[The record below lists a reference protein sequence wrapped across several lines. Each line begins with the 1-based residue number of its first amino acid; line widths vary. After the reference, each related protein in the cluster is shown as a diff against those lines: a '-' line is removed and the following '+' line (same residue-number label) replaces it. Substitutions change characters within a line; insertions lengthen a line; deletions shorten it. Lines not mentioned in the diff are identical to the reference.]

1 MSDLT
6 NKDSEQDAKL
16 AVLESKVESY
26 RERII
31 ALEEETKDVS
41 VIDSTLENAI
51 RRIEMVHQR
60 IDRTE
65 EKLKQVEQKV
75 LDNKIWIQRA
85 SAVIGAAVTIIGLIA
100 AMPQDAD
107 AFTEDSLLGE
117 PCATALANSFVT
129 EVTIKP
135 QGEINGRNDTTQ
147 QEVLLQ
153 LSSN

>member
-16 AVLESKVESY
+16 AVLESKIESY

-41 VIDSTLENAI
+41 VIESTLDNAI

-65 EKLKQVEQKV
+65 EKLTELRNRTRKNEM
-75 LDNKIWIQRA
+75 WIA
-85 SAVIGAAVTIIGLIA
+85 GAGAVIAAATTIIGIA
-100 AMPQDAD
+100 VSVESQEMNYG
-107 AFTEDSLLGE
+107 S
-117 PCATALANSFVT
+117 
-129 EVTIKP
+129 
-135 QGEINGRNDTTQ
+135 NDTTQ
-147 QEVLLQ
+147 QEISLHIQ
-153 LSSN
+153 SDRD

>member
-16 AVLESKVESY
+16 AVLESKIESY

-31 ALEEETKDVS
+31 ALEEDTKDVS

-51 RRIEMVHQR
+51 RRIEMVHSR
-60 IDRTE
+60 IDKTE
-65 EKLKQVEQKV
+65 EKLKEIRQQSI
-75 LDNKIWIQRA
+75 DNKIWIQRA
-85 SAVIGAAVTIIGLIA
+85 SAVIGAVVTVIGIIV

-117 PCATALANSFVT
+117 PCATDVALSSVVT
-129 EVTIKP
+129 EVSVKP
-135 QGEINGRNDTTQ
+135 SKE
-147 QEVLLQ
+147 EKE
-153 LSSN
+153 

>member
-6 NKDSEQDAKL
+6 NKDAEQDSKL
-16 AVLESKVESY
+16 AVLESKIESY

-31 ALEEETKDVS
+31 ALEGETKDVS

-65 EKLKQVEQKV
+65 ERLKQVEQKV

-100 AMPQDAD
+100 AMPQNAD
-107 AFTEDSLLGE
+107 AFTDDSLTGT
-117 PCATALANSFVT
+117 PCATALASSFVK
-129 EVTIKP
+129 EVTVKP
-135 QGEINGRNDTTQ
+135 IGEINGSNDTTQ
-147 QEVLLQ
+147 QEVMLQ
-153 LSSN
+153 LQGN

>member
-6 NKDSEQDAKL
+6 NKDAEQDSKL
-16 AVLESKVESY
+16 AVLESKIESY

-31 ALEEETKDVS
+31 ALEGETKDVS

-60 IDRTE
+60 IDKTE

-75 LDNKIWIQRA
+75 IDNKIWIQRA

-117 PCATALANSFVT
+117 PCPTELASRNLVT
-129 EVTIKP
+129 EVSVKP
-135 QGEINGRNDTTQ
+135 SSEE
-147 QEVLLQ
+147 QE
-153 LSSN
+153 